1 MSSRPSL
8 DLSFIAPQ
16 GERAASKSP
25 RGRDGK
31 ENEAWLPGPR
41 RVAGS
46 SKSPRSGARLS
57 AGAAEGGGAPVSP
70 RAAPLS
76 PLASP
81 RAAAPGRALT
91 VVAGTLCT
99 CGKSWP
105 RTLSAENL
113 AQHLAGKA
121 HIKAMSGSAG
131 GGGAAAGGGAAGGM
145 AAARAAPKANKWA
158 HLFPFN
164 VLLQRASL
172 RRVPLVNAAL
182 LPPPQDVLDGHSG
195 VAWPQPS
202 PREWDQL
209 VGEVSWETVGIRVG
223 TGGQPLASYFCKQ
236 GTDLDKLQG
245 PALATWRSIVDGAIA
260 VAGPYF
266 SLMGRGYAH
275 LHVEGGEGLDNHQ
288 DEPTL
293 PPSQCFRVTRRFT
306 SAPGMQ
312 SFLRLKHK
320 GTKANFGLPLED
332 GYNLFEAQ
340 VLGVTPDSPWL
351 HGAPKAVRGWAMMEG
366 GGGAACVP
374 QRHPPSYS
382 HPLSHRLTATQAP

>member
-8 DLSFIAPQ
+8 NLSFIAPL
-16 GERAASKSP
+16 GARAASKSP
-25 RGRDGK
+25 RGRENK
-31 ENEAWLPGPR
+31 ENEAWLLGPR
-41 RVAGS
+41 RMAGS

-81 RAAAPGRALT
+81 RAAAPGRALA
-91 VVAGTLCT
+91 VVAGTLCL

-113 AQHLAGKA
+113 AQHTAGKA
-121 HIKAMSGSAG
+121 HIKAMGGAAG
-131 GGGAAAGGGAAGGM
+131 GRGAAAGGGAAGGM

-164 VLLQRASL
+164 VLLQRESL
-172 RRVPLVNAAL
+172 RRVPPINAAL
-182 LPPPQDVLDGHSG
+182 LPPPQDVLAGHAG
-195 VAWPQPS
+195 VAWSLPS

-209 VGEVSWETVGIRVG
+209 VSAVSWETVGIRVG
-223 TGGQPLASYFCKQ
+223 RDGQPLASYFCKQ

-245 PALATWRSIVDGAIA
+245 PALVTWRSIVDGAEA
-260 VAGPYF
+260 VAGPGF

-275 LHVEGGEGLDNHQ
+275 LHVEGGDGLDDHQ

-293 PPSQCFRVTRRFT
+293 PPSQCFRMTRRCT
-306 SAPGMQ
+306 SVPGMR
-312 SFLRLKHK
+312 SLLRLKHK

-366 GGGAACVP
+366 GG
-374 QRHPPSYS
+374 QRASLSATHHLTVTP
-382 HPLSHRLTATQAP
+382 SHRSTATQAP